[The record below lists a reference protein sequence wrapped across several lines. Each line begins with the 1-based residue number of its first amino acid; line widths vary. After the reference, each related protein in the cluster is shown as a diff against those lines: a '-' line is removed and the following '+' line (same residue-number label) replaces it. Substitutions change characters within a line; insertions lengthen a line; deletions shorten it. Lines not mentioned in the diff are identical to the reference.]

1 LSDLISENPSLFPI
15 VKLIAFIS
23 ADSSLIYNLDLE
35 QRLSDLTQNPASGYY
50 KKFPE
55 KKVIGDLGEI
65 NVLKILVDPNSN
77 DNLSQEEIENIQIKP
92 SLASKISSRNSSPDF
107 YISSRN
113 LVIDAKAW
121 KNISISN
128 INEVIQKYV
137 NLECLDQGGEV
148 RFYFPSD
155 IYAQKQVLLSKL
167 SEQINNVKIR
177 TMPMENTY
185 QDLISQRTIME
196 SYLKSLLLH

>member
-1 LSDLISENPSLFPI
+1 M
-15 VKLIAFIS
+15 
-23 ADSSLIYNLDLE
+23 
-35 QRLSDLTQNPASGYY
+35 
-50 KKFPE
+50 
-55 KKVIGDLGEI
+55 IGDLGEI
-65 NVLKILVDPNSN
+65 NVLKILVDPNN
-77 DNLSQEEIENIQIKP
+77 KDNLSQEEIENIQIKP
-92 SLASKISSRNSSPDF
+92 SLASKISSRNPSPDF
-107 YISSRN
+107 YIPSRN

-155 IYAQKQVLLSKL
+155 VYAQKQTLLSKL
-167 SEQINNVKIR
+167 PEWINKVKIR
-177 TMPMENTY
+177 TMPMEITY